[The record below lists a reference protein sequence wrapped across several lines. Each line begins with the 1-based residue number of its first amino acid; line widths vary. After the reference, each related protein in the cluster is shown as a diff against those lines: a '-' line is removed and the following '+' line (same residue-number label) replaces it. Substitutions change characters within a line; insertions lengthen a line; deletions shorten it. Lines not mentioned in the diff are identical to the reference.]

1 MEYIKIAKVDNVLL
15 HRKGNPL
22 KGALHLTTHHLIF
35 TSDLVSNEFWFP
47 YPMISATFKNRGSA
61 LLSKYNDKIPTSSLS
76 VTKDKDKNYSDKKK
90 TTNTPLLET
99 LKWYSNRNIW
109 SMSNVKIIG
118 KDYTIFSLDFVNQN
132 DVNDVFDT
140 LMRLTVLPNVTNL
153 YAFIYQPN
161 DKEMKFNSWEIYGPE
176 SEFKRQGIRFDFD
189 SCPWRISNINQD
201 YKFCPSYPNKIVVP
215 KMVSDTILS
224 YASKYRSKNRIP
236 ALCYFYKKTN
246 SSISRCSQ
254 PLPGITKQRS
264 LQDETLVKTLF
275 QCCSNGSEE
284 HKSTPILQK
293 RGLIVDARP
302 MTNAIAQTALG
313 GGTESKDSYNCER
326 IFLGIDNIH
335 VMSDTMTTFT
345 ESFLTDTDVN
355 KDLSPSMIHKKA
367 HHWMKSVKLILASV
381 DKLTK
386 AMIFNSENLLIH
398 CSDGW
403 DRTPQVCSLIQLCLD
418 PYFRT
423 LEGFMVLIEKDWISF
438 GHKFME
444 RSGHLSSTEVFHDNT
459 VDFKTTITNHTTDL
473 LFGKEKTSYYSENFN
488 SFLKGPAYCENNNDM
503 SPSFGNTISN
513 SFSAISSSGQK
524 ISGVQNTVTNHWT
537 TNFQK
542 TIQKRTLKFTSPIF
556 QQFLDCVYQLLNQNP
571 KSFEFNERF
580 LRRLVY
586 HLYSC
591 QYGTFL
597 FDCEQEMEKYNARN
611 QTKSVWDYFKS
622 KREDFLNTSYIPITT
637 PKAGSTKANSNEIE
651 DWTQPDLN
659 KVKWWWQLYGR
670 KDNEMNIVLDGT
682 FKKWK
687 LDKGSSRDI
696 IQDEKDKLNTNYNF
710 LNQTKDLLSSFNILG
725 RK

>member
-1 MEYIKIAKVDNVLL
+1 MEYIKIAKVDNVIL

-22 KGALHLTTHHLIF
+22 KGVLHLTTHHLIF
-35 TSDLVSNEFWFP
+35 TSDLISNEFWFP
-47 YPMISATFKNRGSA
+47 YPMISSVFKNRGSA
-61 LLSKYNDKIPTSSLS
+61 LLSKYNHKIPTSSLS
-76 VTKDKDKNYSDKKK
+76 KTTDKNNKKF
-90 TTNTPLLET
+90 TNTPLLKT
-99 LKWYSNRNIW
+99 LKWYSNIDIW
-109 SMSNVKIIG
+109 LMSNIKIIG
-118 KDYTIFSLDFVNQN
+118 KDYTIFSLDFIKQN
-132 DVNDVFDT
+132 DANDVFDT
-140 LMRLTVLPNVTNL
+140 LIKLTVLPNATNL

-161 DKEMKFNSWEIYGPE
+161 DKEIKFNSWEIYDPE

-201 YKFCPSYPNKIVVP
+201 YKFCPTYPNKIVVP
-215 KMVSDTILS
+215 KMVSDIILS
-224 YASKYRSKNRIP
+224 HASKYRSKNRIP
-236 ALCYFYKKTN
+236 TLCYFYKKTN

-275 QCCSNGSEE
+275 QCSNNDSEQL
-284 HKSTPILQK
+284 KYKPILQK
-293 RGLIVDARP
+293 HGLIVDARP
-302 MTNAIAQTALG
+302 MANAIAQIALG
-313 GGTESKDSYNCER
+313 GGTESKDNYNCKR

-335 VMSDTMTTFT
+335 VMSDTMSTLT

-355 KDLSPSMIHKKA
+355 NDLSPSMIHKRA
-367 HHWMKSVKLILASV
+367 HHWMKSVKLILSNV
-381 DKLTK
+381 DKLAK
-386 AMIFNSENLLIH
+386 AMIFNGENLLIH

-423 LEGFMVLIEKDWISF
+423 FEGFMVLIEKDWISF

-459 VDFKTTITNHTTDL
+459 VDFKTSITNHTTDL
-473 LFGKEKTSYYSENFN
+473 LFGKEKTSYHTENF
-488 SFLKGPAYCENNNDM
+488 SSILKSPDLCENKNYMNGSFDNNVSNNFHTVS
-503 SPSFGNTISN
+503 SPDEKVSAVLDNFPNYWATSFR
-513 SFSAISSSGQK
+513 
-524 ISGVQNTVTNHWT
+524 
-537 TNFQK
+537 K
-542 TIQKRTLKFTSPIF
+542 TPQKRTLKFTSPIF

-571 KSFEFNERF
+571 TNFEFNERF

-597 FDCEQEMEKYNARN
+597 FDCQQEMEKYDAKNR
-611 QTKSVWDYFKS
+611 TKSVWDYFKS
-622 KREDFLNTSYIPITT
+622 KREDFLNTSYIPITST
-637 PKAGSTKANSNEIE
+637 RDGSINHDSNDLE
-651 DWTQPDLN
+651 DWIQPDLN
-659 KVKWWWQLYGR
+659 NVRWWWQLYGR
-670 KDNEMNIVLDGT
+670 KDNEMNIVSNDT

-687 LDKGSSRDI
+687 SNKESSRNL
-696 IQDEKDKLNTNYNF
+696 IQDEKDNANTSYNL